1 LIDERTAGIGIT
13 ELRVRGSAVFEL
25 ADFQGGTLDDE
36 LPLATRQPVL
46 QPIHKSPTPC
56 VKRLTAPLLADAMHA
71 QHTERRS
78 LSVASKVFTGVRMHD
93 WQ

>member
-1 LIDERTAGIGIT
+1 
-13 ELRVRGSAVFEL
+13 
-25 ADFQGGTLDDE
+25 
-36 LPLATRQPVL
+36 
-46 QPIHKSPTPC
+46 
-56 VKRLTAPLLADAMHA
+56 MHA